1 MIRKVVLSEFFMLV
15 CAAPSSRVAV
25 FALAAVLLFAPASVM
40 AQSYPDKPVHL
51 YVPYPAGGPND
62 VIARLLGQKLSESL
76 GQQVVIEN
84 RPGGSGNI
92 AIESLARTPAD
103 GYAIALPAMAYA
115 TNPSLFSKVGYS
127 FDQFAPVSIV
137 TKGPLVLVVHPSL
150 GVKSVKEL
158 IDLAKSKP
166 GQLDYGS
173 GGNGSS
179 LHLAA
184 EMFKQQAGVNIQHIP
199 YKGTNDLIA
208 DLLTGRV
215 PISFMSPLIAKSH
228 VDQGKL
234 LALGV
239 TSAKRSDSWPNIPT
253 VAEAGVPGYAVEA
266 WYAVLAPK
274 ATPKDIV
281 EKLSREIAKA
291 VQSSEVKEKLA
302 TLGNESV
309 GSSVAEAEQYIAAEA
324 ERWGT
329 LLKANNIRAD

>member
-1 MIRKVVLSEFFMLV
+1 MNVSFRLP
-15 CAAPSSRVAV
+15 A
-25 FALAAVLLFAPASVM
+25 FAFAIATSLTICHPGASV
-40 AQSYPDKPVHL
+40 AQTYPDRPVHL

-62 VIARLLGQKLSESL
+62 VIARLLGQKLSESM
-76 GQQVVIEN
+76 GQQFVIEN

-92 AIESLARTPAD
+92 AIESLSRAPGD

-115 TNPSLFSKVGYS
+115 TNPALFSKVGYT

-199 YKGTNDLIA
+199 YKGTNDLIS

-215 PISFMSPLIAKSH
+215 PIAFMSPLIAKNH

-239 TSAKRSDSWPNIPT
+239 TSPQRSASWPNTPT

-266 WYAVLAPK
+266 WYAVVAPK
-274 ATPKDIV
+274 ATPKDVV

-291 VQSSEVKEKLA
+291 VQSQEVKDKLA

-309 GSSVAEAEQYIAAEA
+309 GSTVPEAEKYIAEEA
-324 ERWGT
+324 DRWGKV
-329 LLKANNIRAD
+329 LKAAGIRAD

>member
-1 MIRKVVLSEFFMLV
+1 MSVLMLT
-15 CAAPSSRVAV
+15 SRRRI
-25 FALAAVLLFAPASVM
+25 ALALSAAAFLGFASMQPAS
-40 AQSYPDKPVHL
+40 AQGYPTRPVHL

-62 VIARLLGQKLSESL
+62 VIARLLGQEMSKSL
-76 GQQVVIEN
+76 GQQIVIEN

-92 AIESLARTPAD
+92 AIEALGRTAPD
-103 GYAIALPAMAYA
+103 GYTIALPAMAYA

-166 GQLDYGS
+166 GKLDYGS

-184 EMFKQQAGVNIQHIP
+184 EMFKQQAGVDIQHIP
-199 YKGTNDLIA
+199 YKGTNDLIS

-215 PISFMSPLIAKSH
+215 PIAFMSPLIAQTH
-228 VDQGKL
+228 VKDGKL
-234 LALGV
+234 IALGV
-239 TSAKRSDSWPNIPT
+239 TSPQRSQSWPDTPT

-266 WYAVLAPK
+266 WYAVIAPK
-274 ATPKDIV
+274 GTPKDVV
-281 EKLSREIAKA
+281 ETLNKEIAKA
-291 VQSSEVKEKLA
+291 VQSPVVKEKFA
-302 TLGNESV
+302 ALGNESV
-309 GSSVAEAEQYIAAEA
+309 GSSVAEAEKYIADEA
-324 ERWGT
+324 DRWGKV
-329 LLKANNIRAD
+329 LKAAGIRAD

>member
-1 MIRKVVLSEFFMLV
+1 MNISVRLPAFAFAIAITLTTFLS
-15 CAAPSSRVAV
+15 
-25 FALAAVLLFAPASVM
+25 SVSI
-40 AQSYPDKPVHL
+40 AQTYPERPIHL

-62 VIARLLGQKLSESL
+62 VIARLLGQKLSEGM
-76 GQQVVIEN
+76 GQQFVIEN

-92 AIESLARTPAD
+92 AIEALARTAGD

-115 TNPSLFSKVGYS
+115 TNPALFSKVGYT

-199 YKGTNDLIA
+199 YKGTNDLIS

-215 PISFMSPLIAKSH
+215 PIAFMSPLIAKTH

-239 TSAKRSDSWPNIPT
+239 TSPQRSASWPNTPT
-253 VAEAGVPGYAVEA
+253 VAEAGVPGYTVEA

-291 VQSSEVKEKLA
+291 VQSQDVKDKLA

-309 GSSVAEAEQYIAAEA
+309 GSTVAEAEKYIADEA
-324 ERWGT
+324 DRWSKV
-329 LLKANNIRAD
+329 LKAAGIRAD

>member
-1 MIRKVVLSEFFMLV
+1 MSFSKRLLGQSLPIALS
-15 CAAPSSRVAV
+15 AAFLFGTAAAGP
-25 FALAAVLLFAPASVM
+25 AL
-40 AQSYPDKPVHL
+40 AQSYPTRPVHL

-62 VIARLLGQKLSESL
+62 VIARLLGQEMSKSL
-76 GQQVVIEN
+76 GQQIVIEN

-92 AIESLARTPAD
+92 AIEALGRAPAD

-137 TKGPLVLVVHPSL
+137 TKGPLVLVAHPSL

-166 GQLDYGS
+166 GKLDYGS

-184 EMFKQQAGVNIQHIP
+184 EMFKQQAGVDIQHIP
-199 YKGTNDLIA
+199 YKGTNDLIS

-215 PISFMSPLIAKSH
+215 PIAFLSPLIAKQH
-228 VDQGKL
+228 VKDGKL

-239 TSAKRSDSWPNIPT
+239 TSPQRSESWPETPT

-266 WYAVLAPK
+266 WYAVIAPK
-274 ATPKDIV
+274 DTPKDV
-281 EKLSREIAKA
+281 VDALSTEIAKA
-291 VQSSEVKEKLA
+291 VQSPAVKEKFA
-302 TLGNESV
+302 ALGNESV
-309 GSSVAEAEQYIAAEA
+309 GSTAAEA
-324 ERWGT
+324 QKYIADEADRWGKV
-329 LLKANNIRAD
+329 LKAAGIRAD

>member
-1 MIRKVVLSEFFMLV
+1 MLV
-15 CAAPSSRVAV
+15 SVPSQSRFARFAVAAAIAFSVP
-25 FALAAVLLFAPASVM
+25 APGL

-62 VIARLLGQKLSESL
+62 VIARLLGQKLQESL

-103 GYAIALPAMAYA
+103 GYTIALPAMAYA

-158 IDLAKSKP
+158 IELAKSKP

-239 TSAKRSDSWPNIPT
+239 TSAKRSQSWPNTPT

-274 ATPKDIV
+274 ATPKDVV
-281 EKLSREIAKA
+281 EKISREIAKA
-291 VQSSEVKEKLA
+291 VQSAEVKEKFA

-309 GSSVAEAEQYIAAEA
+309 GSSVAEAEAYIAEEA
-324 ERWGT
+324 DRWGK

>member
-1 MIRKVVLSEFFMLV
+1 MNISARLTAF
-15 CAAPSSRVAV
+15 V
-25 FALAAVLLFAPASVM
+25 FAAATLTTCLPGASI
-40 AQSYPDKPVHL
+40 AQTYPERPIHL

-62 VIARLLGQKLSESL
+62 VIARLVGQKLSEGM
-76 GQQVVIEN
+76 GQQFVIEN

-92 AIESLARTPAD
+92 AIEALARSAGD

-115 TNPSLFSKVGYS
+115 TNPSLFSKVGYT

-158 IDLAKSKP
+158 IDLAKAKP

-199 YKGTNDLIA
+199 YKGTNDLIS

-215 PISFMSPLIAKSH
+215 PIAFMSPLIAKTH

-239 TSAKRSDSWPNIPT
+239 TSPQRSSSWPNTPT

-266 WYAVLAPK
+266 WYAVVAPK
-274 ATPKDIV
+274 ATPKDVV

-291 VQSSEVKEKLA
+291 VQSQDVKAKLA

-309 GSSVAEAEQYIAAEA
+309 GSTVAEAEKYIADEA
-324 ERWGT
+324 DRWGKV
-329 LLKANNIRAD
+329 LKAAGIRAD

>member
-1 MIRKVVLSEFFMLV
+1 MNASFRLPALVPAIAVAASLATCLSSV
-15 CAAPSSRVAV
+15 SVA
-25 FALAAVLLFAPASVM
+25 
-40 AQSYPDKPVHL
+40 QTYPERPIHL

-62 VIARLLGQKLSESL
+62 VVARLLGQKLSETM
-76 GQQVVIEN
+76 GQQIVIEN
-84 RPGGSGNI
+84 RAGGSGNI
-92 AIESLARTPAD
+92 AVEALARTQGD

-115 TNPSLFSKVGYS
+115 TNPALFSKIGYS
-127 FDQFAPVSIV
+127 FEQFAPVSIV

-199 YKGTNDLIA
+199 YKGTNDLIS

-215 PISFMSPLIAKSH
+215 PISFMSPLIAKTH

-239 TSAKRSDSWPNIPT
+239 TSPQRSPSWPETPT
-253 VAEAGVPGYAVEA
+253 IAEAGVPGYAVEA
-266 WYAVLAPK
+266 WYAVIAPK

-291 VQSSEVKEKLA
+291 VQSQEVKDKLA

-309 GSSVAEAEQYIAAEA
+309 GSTPAEAEKYIAAEA
-324 ERWGT
+324 DRWAKV
-329 LLKANNIRAD
+329 LKAAGIRAD

>member
-1 MIRKVVLSEFFMLV
+1 MSAYARSHLCRLTLAVS
-15 CAAPSSRVAV
+15 AAALLG
-25 FALAAVLLFAPASVM
+25 LAAAQPAA
-40 AQSYPDKPVHL
+40 AQDYPARPVHL

-62 VIARLLGQKLSESL
+62 VIARLLGQEMSKSL
-76 GQQVVIEN
+76 GQQIVIEN

-92 AIESLARTPAD
+92 AIEALGRAPAD

-166 GQLDYGS
+166 GKLDYGS

-184 EMFKQQAGVNIQHIP
+184 EMFKQQAGVDIQHIP

-215 PISFMSPLIAKSH
+215 PIAFMSPLIAKSH

-234 LALGV
+234 IALGV
-239 TSAKRSDSWPNIPT
+239 TSPQRSSSWPGTPT

-266 WYAVLAPK
+266 WYAVVAPK
-274 ATPKDIV
+274 ATPKDV
-281 EKLSREIAKA
+281 VDKLSREIAKA
-291 VQSSEVKEKLA
+291 VQSQEVKDKLA
-302 TLGNESV
+302 TLGNEPV
-309 GSSVAEAEQYIAAEA
+309 GSTVAEAEKYIADEA
-324 ERWGT
+324 DRWGK
-329 LLKANNIRAD
+329 LLKAANIRAD

>member
-1 MIRKVVLSEFFMLV
+1 MIASFRF
-15 CAAPSSRVAV
+15 P
-25 FALAAVLLFAPASVM
+25 ALAFVLATTLTAGLTSPSA
-40 AQSYPDKPVHL
+40 AQTYPDRPVHL

-62 VIARLLGQKLSESL
+62 VIARLLGQKLSESM
-76 GQQVVIEN
+76 GQQFVIEN

-92 AIESLARTPAD
+92 AIEALGRTPGD

-115 TNPSLFSKVGYS
+115 TNPSLFAKVGYT

-137 TKGPLVLVVHPSL
+137 TKGPLVLVAHPSL

-158 IDLAKSKP
+158 IDLAKAKP

-215 PISFMSPLIAKSH
+215 PIAFMSPLIAKNH

-239 TSAKRSDSWPNIPT
+239 TSPQRSASWPNTPT

-266 WYAVLAPK
+266 WYAVVAPK
-274 ATPKDIV
+274 ATPKDVV

-291 VQSSEVKEKLA
+291 VQSQDVKDKLA

-309 GSSVAEAEQYIAAEA
+309 GSTVAEAEKYITEEA
-324 ERWGT
+324 DRWGKV
-329 LLKANNIRAD
+329 LKAAGIRAD

>member
-1 MIRKVVLSEFFMLV
+1 MNVSVRLP
-15 CAAPSSRVAV
+15 A
-25 FALAAVLLFAPASVM
+25 FAFAIAAVLTTCLSAPSI
-40 AQSYPDKPVHL
+40 AQTYPQRPIHM

-62 VIARLLGQKLSESL
+62 VIARLVGLKLAESM
-76 GQQVVIEN
+76 GQQFVIEN

-92 AIESLARTPAD
+92 AIEALARAPGD

-115 TNPSLFSKVGYS
+115 TNPALFSKVGYN

-158 IDLAKSKP
+158 IDLAKAKP

-199 YKGTNDLIA
+199 YKGTNDLIS

-215 PISFMSPLIAKSH
+215 PIAFMSPLIAKTH

-239 TSAKRSDSWPNIPT
+239 TSPQRSSSWPNTPT

-266 WYAVLAPK
+266 WYAMLAPK
-274 ATPKDIV
+274 ATPKDVV

-291 VQSSEVKEKLA
+291 VQSQDVKDKLA
-302 TLGNESV
+302 ALGNESV
-309 GSSVAEAEQYIAAEA
+309 GSTTAEAEKYIAEEA
-324 ERWGT
+324 DRWAKV
-329 LLKANNIRAD
+329 LKAAGIRAD